1 MTREFSL
8 LCQALGTLKVLE
20 GMQSKEST
28 VNFKI
33 IRDIETFI
41 GEGDDSEELLNRAL
55 DLLEGVVDLPNY
67 RDWEVDNL
75 RERIIEFLMKEIQ
88 L

>member
-1 MTREFSL
+1 
-8 LCQALGTLKVLE
+8 
-20 GMQSKEST
+20 MQSKEST

-75 RERIIEFLMKEIQ
+75 RERIIEFLMKESQ

>member
-8 LCQALGTLKVLE
+8 LCQAFSTLKVLE

-67 RDWEVDNL
+67 RAWEVDYL
-75 RERIIEFLMKEIQ
+75 RERIIEFLMKESQ